1 MDNKKYV
8 IITLADYTSDELQ
21 ELIDNSLNTSIS
33 HLRVS
38 IDGTKGVLKLRGD
51 TPSVFDGMTIYNQ
64 NEILAILKTS
74 DWIEL

>member
-38 IDGTKGVLKLRGD
+38 IDGTKGVLKWRGD
-51 TPSVFDGMTIYNQ
+51 TPAVFDGMTIYNQ